1 METSIMPA
9 ITEIL
14 DTCSDGQ
21 PESPSCLLSCASGG
35 ALLVFLVLRNHT
47 SILLP
52 SIAFCLPAKI
62 SFIIAPEEVP
72 VYGLLCLIAKIG
84 LSPVKVILVFR

>member
-1 METSIMPA
+1 METSIMPT

-14 DTCSDGQ
+14 GTCNNGQ
-21 PESPSCLLSCASGG
+21 PESPCLLSCASGG

-47 SILLP
+47 SILLA
-52 SIAFCLPAKI
+52 SIVFCLPARI
-62 SFIIAPEEVP
+62 SFIITPEEVP
-72 VYGLLCLIAKIG
+72 VYGLLCLIDKIG